1 MFIGQSKI
9 YSYLNPNKA
18 PGARPPLQEENS
30 VMYHEVKCQG
40 KTLKETYRKGAGK
53 IDLWLVGLG
62 ECAPTPSILAL
73 SSKNKSSE
81 EEPKLWV
88 LNARLHTDSAVTGN
102 GNVL

>member
-40 KTLKETYRKGAGK
+40 KTLKDTYRRGAGK
-53 IDLWLVGLG
+53 IELWIASLG
-62 ECAPTPSILAL
+62 EYAP
-73 SSKNKSSE
+73 
-81 EEPKLWV
+81 
-88 LNARLHTDSAVTGN
+88 SAPN
-102 GNVL
+102 SDIFIKK

>member
-53 IDLWLVGLG
+53 MELTAYLD
-62 ECAPTPSILAL
+62 ECTPTAPSFYEETKAVRRSSPSC
-73 SSKNKSSE
+73 
-81 EEPKLWV
+81 
-88 LNARLHTDSAVTGN
+88 GC
-102 GNVL
+102 

>member
-18 PGARPPLQEENS
+18 GARPPLQDENS

-53 IDLWLVGLG
+53 IELWIAYLG
-62 ECAPTPSILAL
+62 EGAPTAPILIF
-73 SSKNKSSE
+73 SSRNKSSE
-81 EEPKLWV
+81 DEPKLWMPS
-88 LNARLHTDSAVTGN
+88 ARLHSD
-102 GNVL
+102 